1 MGEAWGRFSCF
12 FLRHHREH
20 GDGSHASFL
29 RHHYNILRGSR
40 MLPLNILHEQKMKS
54 KVVYGMV

>member
-1 MGEAWGRFSCF
+1 MGSMGEAWGSMGK
-12 FLRHHREH
+12 H

-54 KVVYGMV
+54 KFVYGMV